1 MKNIELNDRIRSRRT
16 QLDMSQ
22 QKLAD
27 AVKVSHVTIFKWES
41 GETQPRGKNL
51 FTLSKALKCSPTW
64 LLYGDEDQTPLPP
77 SEIPAELDERQQKLL
92 ELFDSLPE
100 SEKDRHLTE
109 LEQKVDDFNALFEEL
124 LAARKKS
131 QKNSYIIQLVIFSHQ
146 PA

>member
-77 SEIPAELDERQQKLL
+77 SEIPAELDERQQRLL

-131 QKNSYIIQLVIFSHQ
+131 QKK
-146 PA
+146 

>member
-1 MKNIELNDRIRSRRT
+1 MKNIELNDRIRQRRT
-16 QLDMSQ
+16 ELEMSQ

-27 AVKVSHVTIFKWES
+27 AVKVSHVTVFKWEN

-77 SEIPAELDERQQKLL
+77 AEIPTELDDRQLKLL

-100 SEKDRHLTE
+100 SEKDRQLAE

-124 LAARKKS
+124 LAARKKIS
-131 QKNSYIIQLVIFSHQ
+131 KK
-146 PA
+146 